1 MYIII
6 LFLVLIILIYY
17 SLKEPFSVEKDDTCI
32 LLTTTVYIN
41 TTDYMNEY
49 NSPESRLKLYLD
61 NINEWLENTNLI
73 IYVVE
78 SSNYNF
84 PEYKNNPRVKIFT
97 FKSDNNINCKH
108 CSATPYE
115 AESILK
121 AFYHF
126 KLNKYDKIIKVTG
139 KYFIP
144 DIENLIKNIP
154 NDADIFFQNSNE
166 NALKKQNSEIF
177 GCKTKYLPTIM
188 NLIIENSKFDMNFES
203 TLFSLSQKNFLYKIY
218 IFPVIVLNNPVK
230 RSGDNKIIYA
240 L

>member
-1 MYIII
+1 MKNLFFVFIII
-6 LFLVLIILIYY
+6 IIIIIFLTKTTTK
-17 SLKEPFSVEKDDTCI
+17 SKFNQMGTCI

-61 NINEWLENTNLI
+61 TIDEWLENTNLI

-97 FKSDNNINCKH
+97 FKSDNNINCKD

-126 KLNKYDKIIKVTG
+126 KLNK
-139 KYFIP
+139 
-144 DIENLIKNIP
+144 
-154 NDADIFFQNSNE
+154 
-166 NALKKQNSEIF
+166 
-177 GCKTKYLPTIM
+177 
-188 NLIIENSKFDMNFES
+188 
-203 TLFSLSQKNFLYKIY
+203 
-218 IFPVIVLNNPVK
+218 
-230 RSGDNKIIYA
+230 
-240 L
+240 